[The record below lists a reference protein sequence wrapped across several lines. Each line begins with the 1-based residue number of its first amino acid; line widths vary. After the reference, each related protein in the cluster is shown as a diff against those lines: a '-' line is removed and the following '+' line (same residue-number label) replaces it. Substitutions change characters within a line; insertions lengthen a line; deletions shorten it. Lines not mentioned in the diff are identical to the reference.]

1 MKLGPFMEK
10 IVQLKDSRTVI
21 IREVQEPDVD
31 GIWHNFNEV
40 VNEGIYLPVYS
51 LVTDDW
57 EKEQW
62 LNELNFKHNVCL
74 VAEDKSHPG
83 YRSIVG
89 QLTLENSEWE
99 AAQHVFTLGII
110 VQSGYRNSGL
120 GHALIEAS
128 IEVARERGKKKI
140 ILSTFATNKMGIAL
154 YNSCGFK
161 EIGRY
166 SKQYLIQNE
175 YIDEILMEYWIG

>member
-1 MKLGPFMEK
+1 MEK
-10 IVQLKDSRTVI
+10 TVQLKDHQTVL
-21 IREVQEPDVD
+21 IREVQEPDVH
-31 GIWHNFNEV
+31 GIWRNFNEV

-62 LNELNFKHNVCL
+62 LQELNFKHNICL
-74 VAEDKSHPG
+74 VAEDKTRPAML
-83 YRSIVG
+83 SIVG

-110 VQSGYRNSGL
+110 VQKGYRNSGL
-120 GHALIEAS
+120 GHALINTA
-128 IEVARERGKKKI
+128 IEIAKQRGKKKI

-154 YNSCGFK
+154 YTSCGFK
-161 EIGRY
+161 EVGRY
-166 SKQYLIQNE
+166 SKQYFIKNE
-175 YIDEILMEYWIG
+175 YIDEILMEIWIG

>member
-1 MKLGPFMEK
+1 MEK
-10 IVQLKDSRTVI
+10 TVQLKDNRSVL
-21 IREVQEPDVD
+21 IREVQEPDVH
-31 GIWHNFNEV
+31 GIWRNFNEV

-62 LNELNFKHNVCL
+62 LSELNFKHNICL
-74 VAEDKSHPG
+74 VAEDKCRPVMHQ
-83 YRSIVG
+83 IVG

-99 AAQHVFTLGII
+99 AAPHVSTLGII

-120 GHALIEAS
+120 GHALIKAG
-128 IEVARERGKKKI
+128 IEVARQLGKKKL
-140 ILSTFATNKMGIAL
+140 ILSTFATNAMGIAL
-154 YNSCGFK
+154 YKSCGFK

-166 SKQYLIQNE
+166 SKQYFIKNE
-175 YIDEILMEYWIG
+175 YIDEILMENWIA